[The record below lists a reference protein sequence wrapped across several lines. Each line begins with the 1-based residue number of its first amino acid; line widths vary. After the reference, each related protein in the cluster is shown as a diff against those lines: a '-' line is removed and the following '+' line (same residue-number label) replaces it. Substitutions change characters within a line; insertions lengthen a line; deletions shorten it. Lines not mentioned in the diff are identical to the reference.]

1 MAEVV
6 NLRRAR
12 RRAERQQRERE
23 AEHNRLAHG
32 EPKSARNQREAEASK
47 TARDLDAHRIGEDE

>member
-6 NLRRAR
+6 NLRQVRK
-12 RRAERQQRERE
+12 RAERQKRERE

-32 EPKSARNQREAEASK
+32 EAKHVRKGRDAEAK
-47 TARDLDAHRIGEDE
+47 KAARHLDAHRIGDDE